1 LEPHGWQWQN
11 HVRHVLRRNLQR
23 VAKAIA
29 RSSFKDWCAEVTKA
43 RDEVSEAAL
52 AHGYVAGPCVL
63 YR

>member
-1 LEPHGWQWQN
+1 MAGN
-11 HVRHVLRRNLQR
+11 GKTTSATFRRNAQR

-29 RSSFKDWCAEVTKA
+29 RSSFKDWCAEVAKA

-52 AHGYVAGPCVL
+52 AHADVAGPGVL